1 MEVQEIERDL
11 PSSARDTTRKA
22 QIQGL
27 EKSLSIKVS
36 QLLDL
41 VNDEAK
47 KYVPKP
53 MNTDTSRS
61 QRRENLTDRAVLE
74 GVSNLLAETIDPQIH
89 GETLTNLLTGIYGK
103 TLALNEGERELF
115 NIYTDRLAKLNDL

>member
-1 MEVQEIERDL
+1 MRYLSHRLIFIEGRRLSDIIRTFDLAILEVQEIERDL
-11 PSSARDTTRKA
+11 PSSARDTMRKA

-27 EKSLSIKVS
+27 EKSLLVKVS
-36 QLLDL
+36 QLLDH
-41 VNDEAK
+41 VNDEAQ

-74 GVSNLLAETIDPQIH
+74 GGAAICLLKQLILKFT
-89 GETLTNLLTGIYGK
+89 
-103 TLALNEGERELF
+103 ERH
-115 NIYTDRLAKLNDL
+115 